1 MRPHRANKSK
11 HFGYFGVSFKGPK
24 LSIKVTTM
32 KYEIPRE
39 MFKQR
44 LEERLNFVFVDLLPT
59 DRSPVKFEKVIHIN
73 YNSQFKDQF
82 SSQFP
87 NKNQNVILYSL
98 EKGDDAPSKAA
109 NDLAELGYN
118 FVYFYNGSPGDLVLD
133 KGLN

>member
-1 MRPHRANKSK
+1 
-11 HFGYFGVSFKGPK
+11 
-24 LSIKVTTM
+24 M

-44 LEERLNFVFVDLLPT
+44 LEDRLNFVFVDLLPA
-59 DRSPVKFEKVIHIN
+59 DRTPAKFENVTHIN
-73 YNSQFKDQF
+73 YSSNFKDQF

-98 EKGDDAPSKAA
+98 EKGDDAPGRAA
-109 NDLAELGYN
+109 TDLAESGYQ
-118 FVYFYNGSPGDLVLD
+118 FVYFYNGSPEDVVLD